1 MKVRSPAWLRL
12 GCVLALGFAGAPA
25 WSQSCP
31 VTGGNPGCRDTGA
44 NRSTSA
50 TSTAA
55 GNPIDVTTGNK
66 YQAETDLAYPGD
78 LPIGFS
84 RHYNSA
90 AKGGAALGPGWTHEF
105 ETVLSREQRGKAA
118 LIRIQQADGRV
129 LEFREQG
136 PSDGTPTIYRSS
148 VGFGVI
154 EEDAAVLERLR
165 RIVGK
170 RATAHDG
177 ADPAVVR
184 PWIWRWP
191 DGRRL
196 AFDGSGRLRQLA
208 ERNGA
213 RLDLE
218 HDRAGRLAALRDDA
232 GRSLAF
238 HYWDDTTALLASY
251 GGKRPDLEGFRG
263 RLKSIFVPEGGAVA
277 FGYDSRGLLTAVRH
291 PDGRLRQ
298 YQYADVAGAARLVR
312 ILSGG
317 EIVGEYAYD
326 SRGRANYSAGDGES
340 VRLDFGTTAPQAF
353 AGETRVTNTQGSST
367 IYRWKLL
374 AATGQRQ
381 IVEARGP
388 GCAVCPPGDRRY
400 SFDSRGQII
409 AVESPTARGAR
420 IETTRYDS
428 RGRLVARVVK
438 IGSEAPRLIE
448 SLEYA
453 SADPE
458 AQPSAVQ
465 RASVVPGLV
474 HRTAFEYD
482 ADGRLVRAE
491 ESGFAPAL
499 AASAGHERADSA
511 PIRRETTLRH
521 VRKGERI
528 VLAEVDG
535 PLPGDADVVRFD
547 WDDRGIELVRVRH
560 PHGLQHTWKF
570 EPVTGRLES
579 ETPADGVTIGYR
591 FDSGGLL
598 SSRTRAGAVVALRHD
613 SRGRADRVELPDGE
627 ILRVAYG
634 GPGTSIAMISNRGV
648 ARWLRPPA
656 LQKAGAETYA
666 ATVEIGS
673 RHLAQLRDEFEAGRG
688 WGRTDLSVDDFGR
701 VLAVNTGATGEERYR
716 YDAADRL
723 VERRFADGTVWVYRR
738 DALGRVVLHRSTDGA
753 SQRETRLSYDGA
765 TLVSLAAEG
774 ESVTNARDANGRIA
788 ARTVTRTLPDGE
800 KLRYTERFR
809 YDTSDRLIEHR
820 LPEGGRLEYAWGV
833 GDALTSITYWNE
845 LGAATKLLVGDSKRG
860 FSFGNG
866 VTYTGTLGKDGR
878 LEGFE
883 YRAPPLTTTASR
895 GSWSWFPEARAG
907 DALRVLFSAR
917 LEFDR
922 HGKLLSRTGDGERT
936 SFAYDDLGRLLI
948 AAGGT
953 EGRNQFF
960 AYNRGGDLLAR
971 SVDGNTRKFDAGAIE
986 REAGGLPTRVPS
998 MMGMRELRYT
1008 PDRRLAEVRAGDRLI
1023 ARYSHNAFGERIAK
1037 TVFGAGGES
1046 ATMSFLYLNNRLAG
1060 ESSLDDPRRIA
1071 RRYVYARDV
1080 PVAVLDYDE
1089 PRTLDRQP
1097 AADEGEPGAFAWIG
1111 ARLRG
1116 AWTSTFGDETRI
1128 TYLHANEIGTPI
1140 GATDAAARVVW
1151 SPEYLVYG
1159 AIRGQRREVE
1169 QGGLPFTL
1177 NLRLP
1182 GQYYDVETGWHD
1194 NYLRTY
1200 DPARGQYLEPDPL
1213 GPLPNLRAGRE
1224 ITQPFAYVNHD
1235 PLLNADPL
1243 GLVLFPFD
1251 GTANHLNDRTNVF
1264 HFADY
1269 YASFNDYDRAAG
1281 INGRTFYVNGVGT
1294 EGGFGDNGVTGG
1306 AFSRAL
1312 RERVDRGLGFL
1323 DQYLDGYVGW
1333 EENRRRQAG
1342 LPPLLGGSP
1351 LVIDIDT
1358 VGFSRGAATAREW
1371 VNRVL
1376 DRVEEGYY
1384 ERRFGGCVS
1393 LNLRMMALFETVLG
1407 RNTDTWF
1414 GNPFRTVIPDEVDY
1428 VAHAVAMNEHRGEF
1442 PVELINPS
1450 QASLGG
1456 SGDFRANRVERGF
1469 VGAHSDIGGGYN
1481 GDASSGEGYD
1491 GGDLSDVALNWMFQQ
1506 AAAAGVTMRAL
1517 PPDLREVTSPIVHD
1531 PRRSFLWST
1540 IDDRND
1546 TRHAR
1551 FRGTGNRQSTSMAW
1565 TRMPELEL
1573 RYGMTTA
1580 AAERFYDRRALTWG
1594 GTDTRIGDVRMCEYL
1609 RWITSQYGN
1618 FMPLPAG
1625 CP

>member
-1 MKVRSPAWLRL
+1 MKTRARVWLRA
-12 GCVLALGFAGAPA
+12 GCVLALGVVAAPV

-31 VTGGNPGCRDTGA
+31 VTGGNPGCRGTSA
-44 NRSTSA
+44 SRSTSV
-50 TSTAA
+50 TSTAV

-66 YQAETDLAYPGD
+66 YQSETDLAYPGD
-78 LPIGFS
+78 LAIGFS

-129 LEFREQG
+129 LEFREHARV
-136 PSDGTPTIYRSS
+136 GTVTSYRTNSTS
-148 VGFGVI
+148 LGII
-154 EEDAAVLERLR
+154 EEDVAALERLR

-170 RATAHDG
+170 RATARDG
-177 ADPAVVR
+177 SDPAAAQ
-184 PWIWRWP
+184 PWSWRWP

-218 HDRAGRLAALRDDA
+218 HDRAGRLVSLRDDA

-238 HYWDDTTALLASY
+238 TYWDDTTALLGSY
-251 GGKRPDLEGFRG
+251 GGKRQDVEGFRG
-263 RLKSIFVPEGGAVA
+263 RLKSISVPEGGAVA

-291 PDGRLRQ
+291 PDGRLRR
-298 YQYADVAGAARLVR
+298 YEYKDAAGAARLTR
-312 ILSGG
+312 IFSGDQS
-317 EIVGEYAYD
+317 VGEYAYD
-326 SRGRANYSAGDGES
+326 SQGRANYSAGDGET
-340 VRLDFGTTAPQAF
+340 VRLDFGTTSPQAF
-353 AGETRVTNTQGSST
+353 SGETRVTNSQGAST
-367 IYRWKLL
+367 HYRWKLL

-381 IVEARGP
+381 IVESRGP

-400 SFDSRGQII
+400 SFDGRGQII
-409 AVESPTARGAR
+409 AVESPTTRGAR
-420 IETTRYDS
+420 IETTRYDAQ
-428 RGRLVARVVK
+428 GRLVARVMK
-438 IGSEAPRLIE
+438 IGGAAPRLIE

-453 SADPE
+453 NEDPY
-458 AQPSAVQ
+458 AQPSAVE
-465 RASVVPGLV
+465 RASVLPGRV
-474 HRTAFEYD
+474 HRTTFEYD
-482 ADGRLVRAE
+482 SNGRLVRAE
-491 ESGFAPAL
+491 ENGFAPPL
-499 AASAGHERADSA
+499 AASAGHARVDAA
-511 PIRRETTLRH
+511 PIRRATTLRH
-521 VRKGERI
+521 ERKGARI

-570 EPVTGRLES
+570 EPVTGRLGS
-579 ETPADGVTIGYR
+579 ETPADGVPIEYG
-591 FDSGGLL
+591 FDSRGLL
-598 SSRTRAGAVVALRHD
+598 SSRTRAGAVITLRHD
-613 SRGRADRVELPDGE
+613 VRGRAERIELPDGE
-627 ILRVAYG
+627 IMRVAYG
-634 GPGTSIAMISNRGV
+634 GPGASIAMISNRGV
-648 ARWLRPPA
+648 ARWLRPPTS
-656 LQKAGAETYA
+656 QKA
-666 ATVEIGS
+666 VDGS
-673 RHLAQLRDEFEAGRG
+673 ADSPPAIEAQRRDEFESGRG

-701 VLAVNTGATGEERYR
+701 MLAVSTSATGEERYV
-716 YDAADRL
+716 YDAADR
-723 VERRFADGTVWVYRR
+723 VIERRFADGTVWVYQR
-738 DALGRVVLHRSTDGA
+738 DALGRVVLHRSTDGG
-753 SQRETRLSYDGA
+753 SRRETRLSYVGA
-765 TLVSLAAEG
+765 TLASLDEAN
-774 ESVTNARDANGRIA
+774 ESVRNARDAQGRIA
-788 ARTVTRTLPDGE
+788 ARTVMRKLAGGGN
-800 KLRYTERFR
+800 LRYTERFG
-809 YDTSDRLIEHR
+809 YDSSDRLIEHR
-820 LPEGGRLEYAWGV
+820 LPEGGRLEYTWGV
-833 GDALTSITYWNE
+833 GDTLTSITYWNE
-845 LGAATKLLVGDSKRG
+845 LGSATKLLVGDSKRG

-883 YRAPPLTTTASR
+883 YRAPPLTTTANR

-907 DALRVLFSAR
+907 DASRVLFSAQ
-917 LEFDR
+917 LEFDGR
-922 HGKLLSRTGDGERT
+922 GKLLSRTENGERT
-936 SFAYDDLGRLLI
+936 ALAYDDFGRLLI
-948 AAGGT
+948 AAGKT

-971 SVDGNTRKFDAGAIE
+971 DVDGATRKFDAGAIE

-998 MMGMRELRYT
+998 MMGTRELRYS
-1008 PDRRLAEVRAGDRLI
+1008 PDRRLAEVRAGDRLV
-1023 ARYSHNAFGERIAK
+1023 ARYTHNAFGERIAK

-1046 ATMSFLYLNNRLAG
+1046 ATMSFFYLNNRLVG
-1060 ESSLDDPRRIA
+1060 ESSLDEPQRIA
-1071 RRYVYARDV
+1071 RRYVYAHDV

-1097 AADEGEPGAFAWIG
+1097 AADEGEPGVFGWMG

-1116 AWTSTFGDETRI
+1116 AWTSTFGDETRVN
-1128 TYLHANEIGTPI
+1128 YLHANEIGTPI
-1140 GATDAAARVVW
+1140 GATDAAARIVW
-1151 SPEYLVYG
+1151 SPEYLAYG
-1159 AIRGQRREVE
+1159 AIRGQRRGLEH
-1169 QGGLPFTL
+1169 GGRQFTL

-1213 GPLPNLRAGRE
+1213 GPLPNLRGGRE
-1224 ITQPFAYVNHD
+1224 LTQPFAYVNHD
-1235 PLLNADPL
+1235 PILNADPM

-1264 HFADY
+1264 HFADH

-1281 INGRTFYVNGVGT
+1281 INGRTYYVNGVGT
-1294 EGGFGDNGVTGG
+1294 EGGFGDNFVTGG

-1312 RERVDRGLGFL
+1312 RERVNRGLDFL

-1333 EENRRRQAG
+1333 EESRRRQAG
-1342 LPPLLGGSP
+1342 LPPLLGAAP

-1384 ERRFGGCVS
+1384 DRRFGGCVT
-1393 LNLRMMALFETVLG
+1393 LNLRMMALFESVLA

-1414 GNPFRTVIPDEVDY
+1414 GNPFRMVIPEEVDY

-1456 SGDFRANRVERGF
+1456 SGDFRSNRVERGF

-1531 PRRSFLWST
+1531 PRRSYIWST
-1540 IDDRND
+1540 FDDRND

-1551 FRGTGNRQSTSMAW
+1551 FRGTGDRQNTSMAW

-1573 RYGMTTA
+1573 RFGMTTA
-1580 AAERFYDRRALTWG
+1580 AAERFYDRRSLTWG
-1594 GTDTRIGDVRMCEYL
+1594 GNDTRIGDVRMCEYL

-1618 FMPLPAG
+1618 FMPLPAA